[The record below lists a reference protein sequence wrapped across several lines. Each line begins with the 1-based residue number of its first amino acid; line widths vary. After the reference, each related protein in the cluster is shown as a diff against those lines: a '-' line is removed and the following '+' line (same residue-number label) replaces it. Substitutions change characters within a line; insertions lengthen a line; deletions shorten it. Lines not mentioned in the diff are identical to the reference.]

1 MRLLPSATALL
12 VIAACSGEPP
22 AAPPPTATPVGI
34 GTVAQ
39 GPALPPIFANGFV
52 ATREE
57 LKLSFKVGGVV
68 RSITVRGGDRVR
80 AGQVLAT
87 LELAEVEAEV
97 EQARQLA
104 AKADRDLARGEKL
117 RADEVISEEEL
128 EALRTQAAVAA
139 AGERAAAFNRSFA
152 TITAARD
159 GVVLR
164 KLVEAR
170 EVVQPGQ
177 TIVVIGPENGGYI
190 VRAGLADREVV
201 QLVPGDAA
209 TATLDACPGQSLP
222 GRVSEIPAAADEG
235 SGLFAV
241 EVSLAPVAGSCRL
254 ASGLVARLRIDPG
267 IAAAGTLPYVPI
279 AAIIE
284 ADGNEATVYVP
295 EDGFARRRLVR
306 VAFIAGETVAIAAGL
321 APGEQVITDG
331 ALYLADGEAIVPA
344 PAAAP
349 ATTTGA
355 TTPPAAP

>member
-1 MRLLPSATALL
+1 MRPLLPAALL
-12 VIAACSGEPP
+12 LIAACDGAPP
-22 AAPPPTATPVGI
+22 VPPPTPATPVGI
-34 GTVAQ
+34 ATVAT

-57 LKLSFKVGGVV
+57 LKLAFKTGGVV
-68 RSITVRGGDRVR
+68 RSINVRGGDRVR

-87 LELAEVEAEV
+87 LELAEVEAQV

-104 AKADRDLARGEKL
+104 AKAARDLARGEKL

-128 EALRTQAAVAA
+128 ESLRTQAAVAA

-152 TITAARD
+152 TIVASRD

-177 TIVVIGPENGGYI
+177 TIVVIGPENAGYI

-241 EVSLAPVAGSCRL
+241 EVSLATVAGSCRL

-279 AAIIE
+279 GAIIE
-284 ADGNEATVYVP
+284 ADGDEATVYVP
-295 EDGFARRRLVR
+295 ADGIARRRSVR
-306 VAFIAGETVAIAAGL
+306 VAFIAGEAVAIRAGL

-331 ALYLADGEAIVPA
+331 ALYLADGEAIVQAPGA
-344 PAAAP
+344 TPTAAPVTPAAAP
-349 ATTTGA
+349 
-355 TTPPAAP
+355 